1 MNLKAAAGIS
11 IMVLLLGVTSSSYHT
26 ASALGTNDSII
37 LKKDLRVIMN
47 DYKASIDKAKAELLF
62 SIKKANADAKL
73 AVQEGVLSMDE
84 INATTK
90 ATIAKARA
98 DLKLDIQKA
107 KSEAKAALLQL
118 KAAVDKNNSS

>member
-1 MNLKAAAGIS
+1 MNLKIASGIS

-26 ASALGTNDSII
+26 ASALGTNDSAI

-47 DYKASIDKAKAELLF
+47 DYKASIEKAKAELLF
-62 SIKKANADAKL
+62 SVKKANADAKL
-73 AVQEGVLSMDE
+73 AVQKGMPMDE
-84 INATTK
+84 INAATK

-107 KSEAKAALLQL
+107 KAEAKAALFQL